1 LCFNSFFFF
10 FFSGKFFVDSSYSS
24 NPNSYHHP
32 ASSSSSAVVT
42 STGLTSNNSK
52 HINNNNNKTTTVN
65 IINLNGEPQADSG
78 RASMASNIDQ
88 DQCSPTFQQ
97 RTFTFNRCKSIP
109 NFDTESFF
117 SFIFKFKLDLMNEQ
131 QQQSYLKSANC
142 KFQSSQ
148 NQQFTVS
155 NNKMPTNVSNSNKIN
170 QNSLGNLKK
179 KRFLFDI

>member
-1 LCFNSFFFF
+1 
-10 FFSGKFFVDSSYSS
+10 
-24 NPNSYHHP
+24 
-32 ASSSSSAVVT
+32 
-42 STGLTSNNSK
+42 
-52 HINNNNNKTTTVN
+52 
-65 IINLNGEPQADSG
+65 
-78 RASMASNIDQ
+78 
-88 DQCSPTFQQ
+88 
-97 RTFTFNRCKSIP
+97 
-109 NFDTESFF
+109 
-117 SFIFKFKLDLMNEQ
+117 MNEQ